1 MKKPENF
8 IDFCESLALPYAQA
22 KQYFNEVIIKIDIYN
37 DSAYFYDYFGDL
49 ESKKQDTV
57 YNNLVRLYDVTKESC
72 EVSMKA
78 FKQRTDSLYGQKSE
92 IINRLNKDDDFLKE
106 MDVFMKKVTKIMND
120 YNAEYYKSYKLSIL
134 NQLLNTADNYRRK
147 KESVDILTC
156 EEKCKNS
163 KSNQDTLDSKLKTIK
178 YIIPIFSTML
188 SIFICLIILYIYS
201 KIGKTMFVQ
210 LFEDHIIVLVV
221 FPMITSIVY
230 HFYNKYKK
238 I

>member
-8 IDFCESLALPYAQA
+8 IDFCESLALPYSQA
-22 KQYFNEVIIKIDIYN
+22 KQYFNDVIIKIDIYN
-37 DSAYFYDYFGDL
+37 DSAYFYDYFGNL

-72 EVSMKA
+72 EASMKT
-78 FKQRTDSLYGQKSE
+78 FKQQTDSLYGQKRE
-92 IINRLNKDDDFLKE
+92 IISRLNKNDDFNEL
-106 MDVFMKKVTKIMND
+106 DSFMEKITKIMND
-120 YNAEYYKSYKLSIL
+120 YNAEYNKSYKLSIL

-147 KESVDILTC
+147 KESVDLLTC

-178 YIIPIFSTML
+178 IIIPIFSSML
-188 SIFICLIILYIYS
+188 SIFFCLGILYIYL
-201 KIGKTMFVQ
+201 KMGKTMFMQ
-210 LFEDHIIVLVV
+210 LFEYYIIVVFI
-221 FPMITSIVY
+221 FPMISSLVY
-230 HFYNKYKK
+230 HIYNKYKN